1 MKEQKHTFLVRASL
15 AFLRRFCHREF
26 IEDIEGDLLEEYR
39 KERGEK
45 GLRKAGWKLF
55 FKVISL
61 CRPGIIR
68 APGRYYF
75 IQSPMYKNYLT
86 IIWRT
91 FRKEKG
97 FATINFLGLLLGIV
111 TSLII
116 FLWVQDEMKY
126 NTFTKENDRLYKV
139 IVRMNSFERQI
150 WTTTPYPLRGVL
162 LEQYPFVEKAFSVS
176 WARPLT
182 INKENDQYKWS
193 TSFINPVAFD
203 LLNIPFL
210 QGSVKTFTKKSGTI
224 VISDKCATQYFGG
237 EWRNEE
243 VIGKSIETEYGVFE
257 IAGVFENITKYSTVQ
272 FDAAVSFETNS
283 ERFPG
288 NQRWGDF
295 NKQLFITLKEN
306 VPIGQVEEQVITAIR
321 EYRTDHKSDVDVL
334 IQPFNE
340 LYLYDQYENGEIS
353 GGRIDNVRIMSVA
366 AALVLLIS
374 CFNFMNLSIAR
385 YGKRASE
392 TGVRKVLGALKTNIR
407 TRFLLESFLLTFL
420 AGGLSIAMVHI
431 ALPKLNLFF
440 EKQIVLPW
448 NDWQA
453 WIAFITFIFTLSLFA
468 GLYPSL
474 VMAAVDPVSSLKGV
488 IGRGK
493 FKSVFKK
500 TLLLAQF
507 TISVIMIIAS
517 ITVYRQVDYIM
528 KKNLGLD
535 RYNLVKIS
543 LGTDFSDAAISKKI
557 LLKNDLKKLSDV
569 AYASLSESPLGD
581 IGATSDPTWPGKPKD
596 MQQVFNITNVDDDFL
611 STTRIE
617 LIKGQDL
624 KEVDFN
630 DSTTAYLVNETAV
643 KIMDMEDP
651 IGQQITFWGST
662 GKITGVVRDYNFGS
676 LHQEIRPM
684 IIRYTGQ
691 VSGQILVRIADG
703 RVVEAMEE
711 IETTFKKHL
720 PDLDFDYEFMDEVYT
735 RQYKSELMVRDLAF
749 IFAIITIFISCLG
762 LLGLAA
768 FSAEQRTKE
777 TSIRKVLGA
786 SGYQVFGLLSREFV
800 LLTLAAIVL
809 AFPIAYFIMNEWLSG
824 FAYRVD
830 AGWGMYTLTAFV
842 TLALTLLTVFSQTI
856 RTVLVNPAE
865 VLKNE

>member
-1 MKEQKHTFLVRASL
+1 
-15 AFLRRFCHREF
+15 
-26 IEDIEGDLLEEYR
+26 
-39 KERGEK
+39 
-45 GLRKAGWKLF
+45 
-55 FKVISL
+55 
-61 CRPGIIR
+61 PGILR

-97 FATINFLGLLLGIV
+97 FATINFMGLLLGIV

-139 IVRMNSFERQI
+139 IVRMNSFDKQI
-150 WTTTPYPLRGVL
+150 WTTTPYPLRDVL
-162 LEQYPFVEKAFSVS
+162 LEQYPFVGKAFSVS
-176 WARPLT
+176 WSRPLT
-182 INKENDQYKWS
+182 INKENDRYKWS

-203 LLNIPFL
+203 VLDIPFI
-210 QGSVKTFTKKSGTI
+210 QGSLKTFEKKPGTI

-257 IAGVFENITKYSTVQ
+257 IAGVFENITRYSTVQ

-288 NQRWGDF
+288 TQRWGDF
-295 NKQLFITLKEN
+295 DKQLFITVKEN
-306 VPIGQVEEQVITAIR
+306 DPIEPVGEQVINAIR
-321 EYRTDHKSDVDVL
+321 EYRTDHQSDADVL

-353 GGRIDNVRIMSVA
+353 GGRIDNVRIMGVGA
-366 AALVLLIS
+366 VLVLLIS

-385 YGKRASE
+385 YGKRARE

-407 TRFLLESFLLTFL
+407 TRFLLESFLLIFMGGAL
-420 AGGLSIAMVHI
+420 AITAVRL
-431 ALPKLNLFF
+431 ALPKLNIFF
-440 EKQIVLPW
+440 EKQIELPW
-448 NDWQA
+448 NEWQA
-453 WIAFITFIFTLSLFA
+453 WAIFISFLMALSVIS
-468 GLYPSL
+468 GIYPSM
-474 VMAAVDPVSSLKGV
+474 VMAAVDPVKSLKGS
-488 IGRGK
+488 IITGK
-493 FKSVFKK
+493 FRSFFKK
-500 TLLLAQF
+500 TLLVVQF
-507 TISVIMIIAS
+507 TISVIMIVAS
-517 ITVYRQVDYIM
+517 FTVYRQVDYIM
-528 KKNLGLD
+528 QKNLGLD
-535 RYNLVKIS
+535 RFNLVKLN
-543 LGTDFSDAAISKKI
+543 LGMDWSDAANSKNL
-557 LLKNDLKKLSDV
+557 LLKNDLGNIPNISSSSLSD
-569 AYASLSESPLGD
+569 SPLGD
-581 IGATSDPTWPGKPKD
+581 DRATSDPFWPGKPED

-624 KEVDFN
+624 REVDFN

-662 GKITGVVRDYNFGS
+662 GQITGVVRDYNFGS

-684 IIRYTGQ
+684 IIRYNGNR
-691 VSGQILVRIADG
+691 SSQIMVRITDG
-703 RVVEAMEE
+703 QAVEAMEAMKT
-711 IETTFKKHL
+711 IFKKHF
-720 PDLDFDYEFMDEVYT
+720 PDQDFDYEFMDEVYT
-735 RQYKSELMVRDLAF
+735 RQYKNELMVRDLAF
-749 IFAIITIFISCLG
+749 FFAIITIFISCLG

-768 FSAEQRTKE
+768 FSAEQRTRE

-786 SGYQVFGLLSREFV
+786 SGYQIFGLLSREFV
-800 LLTLAAIVL
+800 LLTLAAIGL
-809 AFPIAYFIMNEWLSG
+809 AFPLAYFIMNEWLSG

-830 AGWGMYTLTAFV
+830 TGWGMYALTAFV
-842 TLALTLLTVFSQTI
+842 TLFLALLTVFSQTI

-865 VLKNE
+865 ILKSE